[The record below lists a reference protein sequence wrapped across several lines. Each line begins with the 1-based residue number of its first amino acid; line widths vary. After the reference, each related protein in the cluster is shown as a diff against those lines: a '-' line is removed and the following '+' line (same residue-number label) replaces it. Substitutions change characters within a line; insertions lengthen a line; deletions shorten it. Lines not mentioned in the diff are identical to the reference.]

1 MKLTEKR
8 FKYTF
13 LTSIFVGLA
22 AHLFA
27 LTNVLQNY
35 DNISQT
41 PVGVGTGVTSGR
53 WVIELLS
60 QLHIKYGV
68 NYNIPMVN
76 GLIAI
81 FLLSVSVCLIIDVL
95 NIQSVPLCC
104 VFAGIFISFPVVTSS
119 MFFMYVVEYNSLA
132 AFLAVLAV
140 WLARKYHWIGLVGG
154 TLCLAVSLGIYQAY
168 LPMTASLFVILLLK
182 EVLSGKSR
190 WLTVL
195 CRGVLDLFTM
205 ILGFAAYY
213 GCMKWNLAKHGAEL
227 SDYQGI
233 NNMGNI
239 SLRSLP
245 GLLKRAVGD
254 IVKMP
259 FIDYYGISSTVVVRI
274 AIVILAIISFVGIV
288 YLLWAKKARVSL
300 ILECILLCM
309 IFPLAV
315 NGITIMCSESKIY
328 TMMVYGSVFI
338 FLMPVMIMDLIV
350 QNAEVKISKLS
361 RRKLYLYG
369 RNSVAAL
376 LILVTVQY
384 VWLSNGNYMAMY
396 YNTEQTKAY
405 LSSMLTQVRMTEGFN
420 TSLSWAFIGKVS
432 DETFH
437 NQWKD
442 SNKFHYGGNG
452 VTEEKPLVNYYSR
465 KSWFWH
471 YMGYVP
477 NLVDNDQVKELR
489 KDPYVKN
496 MPCYPDYGSI
506 AIYKDTVI
514 IKLSD

>member
-1 MKLTEKR
+1 M
-8 FKYTF
+8 
-13 LTSIFVGLA
+13 
-22 AHLFA
+22 
-27 LTNVLQNY
+27 
-35 DNISQT
+35 
-41 PVGVGTGVTSGR
+41 
-53 WVIELLS
+53 
-60 QLHIKYGV
+60 KYGV

-76 GLIAI
+76 GLLAL
-81 FLLSVSVCLIIDVL
+81 FLLSVSACLIIDVL
-95 NIQSVPLCC
+95 DIQSVPLCC
-104 VFAGIFISFPVVTSS
+104 VFAGVFISFPVVTSS
-119 MFFMYVVEYNSLA
+119 MFFMYVVEYNTLA
-132 AFLAVLAV
+132 AFLAILAV
-140 WLARKYHWIGLVGG
+140 WLARKYRWAGLVCGAIC
-154 TLCLAVSLGIYQAY
+154 TAVSLGIYQAY

-182 EVLSGKSR
+182 EVLTGKSK
-190 WLTVL
+190 WQTVL
-195 CRGVLDLFTM
+195 YREILDFLTM
-205 ILGFAAYY
+205 VLGFLAYY
-213 GCMKWNLAKHGAEL
+213 GCMKWTLAKYGAEL

-233 NNMGNI
+233 NNMGNL
-239 SLRSLP
+239 SLSTLP
-245 GLLKRAVGD
+245 GILKRVVGD

-259 FIDYYGISSTVVVRI
+259 FIDYYGVSSTVVVRI
-274 AIVILAIISFVGIV
+274 AIVILALISFGGIV
-288 YLLWAKKARVSL
+288 YLLWLKKARVSL
-300 ILECILLCM
+300 ILECVLLCM

-315 NGITIMCSESKIY
+315 NGITIMCSESEIY

-338 FLMPVMIMDLIV
+338 FLVPVMVMDLIV
-350 QNAEVKISKLS
+350 QNADVKINKLS

-432 DETFH
+432 DDTFH

-442 SNKFHYGGNG
+442 SNKFHYGRNG
-452 VTEEKPLVNYYSR
+452 VTEEKSLVNYYSR

-477 NLVDNDQVKELR
+477 TLVDNNTVKELK

-506 AIYKDTVI
+506 AVYKDTVI

>member
-1 MKLTEKR
+1 MGCLTLE
-8 FKYTF
+8 T
-13 LTSIFVGLA
+13 
-22 AHLFA
+22 
-27 LTNVLQNY
+27 
-35 DNISQT
+35 
-41 PVGVGTGVTSGR
+41 
-53 WVIELLS
+53 
-60 QLHIKYGV
+60 
-68 NYNIPMVN
+68 
-76 GLIAI
+76 
-81 FLLSVSVCLIIDVL
+81 
-95 NIQSVPLCC
+95 
-104 VFAGIFISFPVVTSS
+104 
-119 MFFMYVVEYNSLA
+119 VVENKSLA
-132 AFLAVLAV
+132 AFSL
-140 WLARKYHWIGLVGG
+140 LV
-154 TLCLAVSLGIYQAY
+154 T
-168 LPMTASLFVILLLK
+168 
-182 EVLSGKSR
+182 SG
-190 WLTVL
+190 
-195 CRGVLDLFTM
+195 
-205 ILGFAAYY
+205 
-213 GCMKWNLAKHGAEL
+213 